1 MGRMPPM
8 VLLALVLAVWFGL
21 SVMTALILGPILR
34 ACDAPPPL
42 DAGRHISPHCGSELA
57 SA

>member
-1 MGRMPPM
+1 MT
-8 VLLALVLAVWFGL
+8 LLALVLAVWFGL
-21 SVMTALILGPILR
+21 SVLTAVALGPILR

-42 DAGRHISPHCGSELA
+42 DAGRHISPHCGRDLV

>member
-1 MGRMPPM
+1 MA
-8 VLLALVLAVWFGL
+8 LLTLVLAGWLGV
-21 SVMTALILGPILR
+21 SVMTALALGPILR

-42 DAGRHISPHCGSELA
+42 DAGRHISPHCGSDLV